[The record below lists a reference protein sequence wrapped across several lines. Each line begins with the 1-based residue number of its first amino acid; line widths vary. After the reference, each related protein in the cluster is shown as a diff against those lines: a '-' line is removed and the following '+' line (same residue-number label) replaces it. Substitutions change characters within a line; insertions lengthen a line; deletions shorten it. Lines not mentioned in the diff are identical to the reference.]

1 MTWAIKGNDGTV
13 KATVHALEYN
23 GEWMGE
29 RYVTVTVESPYPIEF
44 AIGDYLE
51 YRGER
56 FEINYD
62 PGKIKSA
69 PSYIKGDAF
78 KYENIKF
85 NSLADE
91 LTRCE
96 FRDVVPS
103 DNQIHYTSLPK
114 FTFYGGVRDLAG
126 RIQANL
132 DRTYPGKWTV
142 TVSDEYAGDKE
153 LNVSVDNQNV
163 WDALSILVNDFETYF
178 TINGRTITIG
188 AAGIPAGHLFKYG
201 KGNGLYEIE
210 QNAEA
215 DQVIVTRLRA
225 YGSERNLPHRYYH
238 NLPNIDR
245 AHADI
250 HAVTSKAQLNN
261 GAVDCVATFAFLD
274 SYIDTQKCFKYTNA
288 DNETFYWL
296 TVTLN
301 GKSYA
306 ASVDTSK
313 SPQQIVL
320 GYRPPKGYS
329 GSSNW
334 VLHKPDMDA
343 ITSGT
348 SVAFDCYKPT
358 APGIVEGQHV
368 PNNMAVNFLMLP
380 GFPETTLDPYIDSA
394 NIDALGVREGT
405 VFFDGSQEGLEEI
418 YPSIEGMTAEQ
429 LIAAGV
435 PCISTGELDVL
446 AGADQMTDDG
456 IGKINESG
464 TQTDATP
471 PTFKVT
477 VKDLGFDI
485 NDYIIP
491 GNSESPTV
499 SFKSG
504 MLGGRNFEIVECKP
518 IKNASGAVTGYEL
531 ELNRV
536 FDEGIKL
543 WFPYKNYNAKAGDR
557 FVLLYIA
564 MPDAYIKAA
573 SQRLLEAARE
583 WLSKNDY
590 TRSVYAPKVDEIFMA
605 RQHDEAMA
613 SGGAIKSLHDTLKEG
628 MLLLFEDSDLNI
640 DASIFIDRLTIKE
653 SNGPIPTY
661 EVTLKEEKTVGRLDR
676 MQNQIDSLASGRGQG
691 SGYTAAQIRSMI
703 DAYGGERFLSKIKAD
718 RTPYRLSSDTG
729 FEAGTFTAGLYN
741 GTGAFIDGQGNAE
754 FERVRVRSAL
764 EVLELI
770 INRLSAR
777 EAEEL
782 FTESDTIES
791 WTLRD
796 DGTYDITIKEQY
808 EGYFTAMTPGT
819 VCKGIVNTL
828 AKDFGVNG
836 AQSTAPGKYYTSW
849 FRVNS
854 VNAPA
859 NSMNVSL
866 YADTDVPGGR
876 NYPPCELMTFA
887 RWGHQTDTTRQS
899 CFMISSTDGRIVHL
913 TGVTQPII
921 DKSNW
926 GLSLG
931 VTPEWLRTLELTD
944 DNGQK
949 YNLPLNPDYDYLYA
963 RGIVVQDL
971 VQVDH
976 QGKPKAEYIYRGMW
990 DANVT
995 DYCHETWRNGFFEV
1009 SRVTCHG
1016 CVWQC
1021 MKSGTRKEPSWNSTD
1036 WAFVEGNSQFTV
1048 DFAEGYQ
1055 LYDLNNFNATL
1066 TIVAML
1072 YNQDVTAALS
1082 VNDIEWTRY
1091 SEYAD
1096 GTPRVNEDNLW
1107 SSQHASTGT
1116 QLILTRADLDV
1127 DNGYMPKT
1135 IRFTATVTWHDGQ
1148 TQTIETTIGG

>member
-1 MTWAIKGNDGTV
+1 MFPVGSRIGDFFTTEEQQGKYNTNTDGYDYELKFSAYYWLWANKLLSYVMSGVTNAPKETSFSLTASIDVHASIILRALNALGFTYNNSPFRVDTDADVSTEAKYIQYGNMSILGGIQAIAEAYECEWWVERNAIHFGKCHAIGEYDFTVGYNVSAITPSNTSKKGNRLYVFGSDRNLPPNYRAVDG
-13 KATVHALEYN
+13 
-23 GEWMGE
+23 
-29 RYVTVTVESPYPIEF
+29 S
-44 AIGDYLE
+44 
-51 YRGER
+51 
-56 FEINYD
+56 
-62 PGKIKSA
+62 
-69 PSYIKGDAF
+69 
-78 KYENIKF
+78 
-85 NSLADE
+85 
-91 LTRCE
+91 
-96 FRDVVPS
+96 DVV
-103 DNQIHYTSLPK
+103 
-114 FTFYGGVRDLAG
+114 
-126 RIQANL
+126 
-132 DRTYPGKWTV
+132 
-142 TVSDEYAGDKE
+142 
-153 LNVSVDNQNV
+153 
-163 WDALSILVNDFETYF
+163 DA
-178 TINGRTITIG
+178 
-188 AAGIPAGHLFKYG
+188 
-201 KGNGLYEIE
+201 
-210 QNAEA
+210 
-215 DQVIVTRLRA
+215 IVTRRLM
-225 YGSERNLPHRYYH
+225 LPAGTPY
-238 NLPNIDR
+238 LQI
-245 AHADI
+245 
-250 HAVTSKAQLNN
+250 
-261 GAVDCVATFAFLD
+261 
-274 SYIDTQKCFKYTNA
+274 A
-288 DNETFYWL
+288 DNIPEDQIVEEEVVFDKVYPRTQLIISNINTY
-296 TVTLN
+296 TSQTEN
-301 GKSYA
+301 GKSQTFYRINYGNSFHFLKEYILPDEELHIVFESGDLNGMDFA
-306 ASVDTSK
+306 VKFNPLGVGEKMDDGSVNPTSQMLEIVVNEDYGRELPDT
-313 SPQQIVL
+313 
-320 GYRPPKGYS
+320 
-329 GSSNW
+329 
-334 VLHKPDMDA
+334 VLHPNVGDKFILHGWDA
-343 ITSGT
+343 TKM
-348 SVAFDCYKPT
+348 V
-358 APGIVEGQHV
+358 
-368 PNNMAVNFLMLP
+368 
-380 GFPETTLDPYIDSA
+380 
-394 NIDALGVREGT
+394 ALG
-405 VFFDGSQEGLEEI
+405 
-418 YPSIEGMTAEQ
+418 
-429 LIAAGV
+429 LIAAAEQ
-435 PCISTGELDVL
+435 ELLTEGNKEVEER
-446 AGADQMTDDG
+446 
-456 IGKINESG
+456 K
-464 TQTDATP
+464 
-471 PTFKVT
+471 
-477 VKDLGFDI
+477 KDLNTYTCQMMWDWCKSMADSCDTPKLG
-485 NDYIIP
+485 
-491 GNSESPTV
+491 STV
-499 SFKSG
+499 NLHF
-504 MLGGRNFEIVECKP
+504 
-518 IKNASGAVTGYEL
+518 A
-531 ELNRV
+531 
-536 FDEGIKL
+536 
-543 WFPYKNYNAKAGDR
+543 AGDAGR
-557 FVLLYIA
+557 KSRIIGFEHDLDIPYSNVTYTCGEKVSVSRLKTLESKVEGLA
-564 MPDAYIKAA
+564 HDGSKAKI
-573 SQRLLEAARE
+573 Q
-583 WLSKNDY
+583 N
-590 TRSVYAPKVDEIFMA
+590 
-605 RQHDEAMA
+605 
-613 SGGAIKSLHDTLKEG
+613 SLD
-628 MLLLFEDSDLNI
+628 
-640 DASIFIDRLTIKE
+640 
-653 SNGPIPTY
+653 
-661 EVTLKEEKTVGRLDR
+661 
-676 MQNQIDSLASGRGQG
+676 
-691 SGYTAAQIRSMI
+691 
-703 DAYGGERFLSKIKAD
+703 FLSKRYSD
-718 RTPYRLSSDTG
+718 RTPYRLATDTG

-754 FERVRVRSAL
+754 FESVRVRSAL

-796 DGTYDITIKEQY
+796 DGTYDITVKEQY

-913 TGVTQPII
+913 TGVTKPII

-931 VTPEWLRTLELTD
+931 VTPEWLRNLELTD

-990 DANVT
+990 DTNVT

-1021 MKSGTRKEPSWNSTD
+1021 MKSGTRQEPSWNSTD

-1072 YNQDVTAALS
+1072 YNQDVTDALS